1 MSGTMHPYYT
11 VALAP
16 GIAALVG
23 VRGVARLML
32 SRPPRPGVA
41 ASQP

>member
-1 MSGTMHPYYT
+1 MHPYYT

-23 VRGVARLML
+23 VGAHGTVDA
-32 SRPPRPGVA
+32 PGVA
-41 ASQP
+41 AWPAGRWR